1 MHVLRQRRLFTS
13 GLLAAL
19 VLALTLVSIGVHGH
33 EDALDG
39 GTSCAVCVVAKHAP
53 AVTVSVVAVEL
64 VALTRELVPAARPLR
79 LVSSARRPYAGRA
92 PPHLHV

>member
-19 VLALTLVSIGVHGH
+19 VLALTLVSIGAHSH
-33 EDALDG
+33 DDAVDG

-53 AVTVSVVAVEL
+53 AATVSVIAAEL
-64 VALTRELVPAARPLR
+64 VALRRELVPAAQPLR
-79 LVSSARRPYAGRA
+79 LVSSVRRPYTGRA
-92 PPHLHV
+92 PPHLPA